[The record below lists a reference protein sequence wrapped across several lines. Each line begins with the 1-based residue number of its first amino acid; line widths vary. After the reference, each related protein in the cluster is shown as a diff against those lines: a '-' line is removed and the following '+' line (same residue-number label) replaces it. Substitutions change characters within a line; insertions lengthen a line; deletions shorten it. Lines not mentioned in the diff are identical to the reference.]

1 MLHTKMTQMR
11 HLLLLTIPKWTMAA
25 LFALVLGVLAGCTNT
40 ADRDIRETID
50 RYYTRQQVN
59 FRIADSTLLSSGLHT
74 LVRQTAD
81 KEKYEAEKTRNGP
94 FPTDKPLMIEGDI
107 FTSIYEGQDKHV
119 IKSLAVEKETA
130 KVQIEFSNTNY
141 NMTWNDEI
149 RLVKEKGAWRIDDV
163 VFKGKKG
170 GPGSTRQ
177 LLEEFL
183 KLTSP

>member
-1 MLHTKMTQMR
+1 MSLNFLKR
-11 HLLLLTIPKWTMAA
+11 PMAA
-25 LFALVLGVLAGCTNT
+25 LLVLILGMLARCTNT
-40 ADRDIRETID
+40 ADRDIRQTID

-59 FRIADSTLLSSGLHT
+59 FRIADSALLSSGLHA
-74 LVRQTAD
+74 LVREAAE
-81 KEKYEAEKTRNGP
+81 KERYEAEKTRKGP

-107 FTSIYEGQDKHV
+107 FTSIYEGQDKYV
-119 IKSLAVEKETA
+119 VKSVAVEKETA
-130 KVQIEFSNTNY
+130 KVQIEFSNTHY

>member
-1 MLHTKMTQMR
+1 
-11 HLLLLTIPKWTMAA
+11 
-25 LFALVLGVLAGCTNT
+25 
-40 ADRDIRETID
+40 
-50 RYYTRQQVN
+50 
-59 FRIADSTLLSSGLHT
+59 
-74 LVRQTAD
+74 
-81 KEKYEAEKTRNGP
+81 
-94 FPTDKPLMIEGDI
+94 MIEGDI
-107 FTSIYEGQDKHV
+107 FTSIYEGQDKYM